1 MPGTEVQAGIL
12 TRLENEGS
20 GCGSLRQ
27 AMVLQMTGFIPVR
40 PRNSGYCLQN
50 SGSGPWSS
58 GLGPGTQAASPE
70 FRH

>member
-27 AMVLQMTGFIPVR
+27 AMVLQMTGSIPVR
-40 PRNSGYCLQN
+40 PAQEERT
-50 SGSGPWSS
+50 PFH
-58 GLGPGTQAASPE
+58 TEAS
-70 FRH
+70 